1 MPRQDVL
8 LSAKAANK
16 NEFYT
21 QYHDIEKEV
30 NAYVEYNKDVFRDK
44 TILLPC
50 DDPEWSNFTKYF
62 SANFERF
69 GLKKLIST
77 SYAKGWANNHQ
88 ITLFELN
95 SPEYNQ
101 ELHQHRGKLF
111 VLERDVDGSGKIDQ
125 DDIEFSYMEGDGD
138 FRSDEVTKLR
148 DEADFIITNPP
159 FNTMF
164 REFFSWV
171 MESGKQF
178 LFIASI
184 NSLTLKDVFPYV
196 QRNEVWVGTG
206 MGRWISGFIVPNDY
220 ELYGTEAG
228 LNSKG
233 QHIVATNNCLWLTN
247 IDHGKRH
254 EALKL
259 MTMDDNLRYNKT
271 LCKKLKKKFGDDTK
285 YQTYDNYDG
294 ILDVP
299 LTEAIPSD
307 YDGVMGVPISFMD
320 KYNPEQ
326 FEIMGITD
334 RQGTSGLKTKIYN
347 AEDSPKWNDLNARG
361 VVKLPDGTYIQIYAR
376 ILIRHR
382 KELVQ

>member
-334 RQGTSGLKTKIYN
+334 RQGTSGLRTKIYN

>member
-8 LSAKAANK
+8 LNAKAANK

-111 VLERDVDGSGKIDQ
+111 ILQRDVDGSGKIDQ

-164 REFFSWV
+164 REFFAWV

-184 NSLTLKDVFPYV
+184 NSLTLKEVFPHV
-196 QRNEVWVGTG
+196 RNTEVWVGTG

-228 LNSKG
+228 LNEKG

-254 EALKL
+254 EKMQL
-259 MTMDDNLRYNKT
+259 MTMADNLRYNKT
-271 LCKKLKKKFGDDTK
+271 LCKKLKKKYGDDTK
-285 YQTYDNYDG
+285 YPVFDNYDA
-294 ILDVP
+294 IEVP

-307 YDGVMGVPISFMD
+307 FDGQMAVPISFLD

-326 FEIMGITD
+326 FEI
-334 RQGTSGLKTKIYN
+334 
-347 AEDSPKWNDLNARG
+347 LNANDYRRSEKTSCKAHG
-361 VVKLPDGTYIQIYAR
+361 LIKDKDSAINGNPTYAR

-382 KELVQ
+382 KAGGE

>member
-171 MESGKQF
+171 VESGKQF

-228 LNSKG
+228 LNEKG
-233 QHIVATNNCLWLTN
+233 QHVVATNNCLWLTN

-334 RQGTSGLKTKIYN
+334 RQGTSGLRTKIYN

-382 KELVQ
+382 KAGGE